1 MEQKIQDRVAEAVQ
15 KALVDS
21 VKPAKEE
28 KMEQKIQ
35 DRVAEALQKAL
46 GDSAKAAKKAEPT
59 QAETQQDFMGQLT
72 KALA

>member
-1 MEQKIQDRVAEAVQ
+1 MEQKIQDRVAEAV
-15 KALVDS
+15 
-21 VKPAKEE
+21 
-28 KMEQKIQ
+28 
-35 DRVAEALQKAL
+35 QKAL